1 MVLTLGGQRTAIA
14 SLKSDTI
21 ADVPHAKSTAGS
33 VLSTETRYKILSRE
47 KYLCLVLHYLIA
59 GKNLRVPS
67 CQTASTGSADGQ
79 GVRTSSRCDVSDKK
93 HVLFSCASHSE
104 CAKETVKIFADD
116 SVSAAI
122 EWHTLFC
129 LPRRIHRKI

>member
-47 KYLCLVLHYLIA
+47 KYLCAVLHYFIA

-67 CQTASTGSADGQ
+67 CQTASTGSTDGQ
-79 GVRTSSRCDVSDKK
+79 RVRTSSRCDISENKHLLYSFVS
-93 HVLFSCASHSE
+93 HRE
-104 CAKETVKIFADD
+104 CAQETVKKFDD
-116 SVSAAI
+116 DIVTAVI
-122 EWHTLFC
+122 EWRT
-129 LPRRIHRKI
+129 